1 MWEEVRH
8 SQADKVDNNF
18 HGQNPFQ
25 FYGQTLIF
33 TAKTDVF
40 VLRFL
45 GLSPFHPN
53 DKISC
58 SIPVPFQWHNFML
71 KISNCK
77 ILCSTPFHS
86 NWYLRPATP
95 SWLPAVDSSPHWEQL
110 QRQYFTNGLGLPG
123 KLAEYLSKSNK
134 STCSWD
140 DFSRLCCQ
148 RSGRLWQENWAASL
162 LYHYQVSGATSCI
175 PPVSLPGVQCKQLH
189 PSCITTRCPVQT
201 AACTGHLIGGMQL
214 VAKRQHHSSLVSRF
228 PLRGKLDRA

>member
-1 MWEEVRH
+1 MLLDHIVVWSPDPSCPQILLALSEGSGVQTRPHQPLSQGMWEEVRH
-8 SQADKVDNNF
+8 SQADKVVNNF

-110 QRQYFTNGLGLPG
+110 QRQYFTDGLGLPG
-123 KLAEYLSKSNK
+123 KLDDYLSKSNR
-134 STCSWD
+134 STCS
-140 DFSRLCCQ
+140 
-148 RSGRLWQENWAASL
+148 
-162 LYHYQVSGATSCI
+162 
-175 PPVSLPGVQCKQLH
+175 
-189 PSCITTRCPVQT
+189 
-201 AACTGHLIGGMQL
+201 
-214 VAKRQHHSSLVSRF
+214 
-228 PLRGKLDRA
+228 